1 MIRIPTER
9 YAWHTRVP
17 LRVSAMLLAGSPAEH
32 LFVAGVPD
40 RIAPDDPPA
49 FIEGR
54 RGAKLVVL
62 DAASGEQIAG
72 HDLASPPVWDGL
84 AAAYGRLYVST
95 ASGKLLCLA
104 AP

>member
-17 LRVSAMLLAGSPAEH
+17 LRVSAMLLAGSPAER

-40 RIAPDDPPA
+40 EVAPDDPLA

-54 RGAKLVVL
+54 RGAKLLVL
-62 DAASGEQIAG
+62 DAGSGEQSAKI
-72 HDLASPPVWDGL
+72 DLRAPPVWDGM
-84 AAAYGRLYVST
+84 AAAYGRLFLAT
-95 ASGKLLCLA
+95 TDGTLLCLGA
-104 AP
+104 R